1 MSEAV
6 EQTKGASSAFKQNP
20 NTSSKNTPVI
30 GIVKNNIDPMKNGRL
45 QVFISE
51 NGSTDSEDSSKWI
64 TVSYLS
70 PFYGA
75 TQPSSSSG
83 DNGEYVGNPHSYGF
97 WATPPDI
104 NTKVLCIFINGD
116 INLGYYIGCI
126 PEPGLNRMIPAI
138 GASSN
143 AVLNEGEASNYGG
156 ATSLPV
162 TEINTANKNISGKGT
177 FTKESSPVHSYV
189 SNILFNQGVIR
200 DRIRG
205 TISSSVQRESPSRV
219 FGISTPGREIFSG
232 GLTDTDM
239 ETPGS
244 QPADKLKVV
253 GRRGGH
259 SIVMDD
265 GTLGGDDQL
274 VRFRTSS
281 GHQILMHDTA
291 QTISILHANGQT
303 YVELGKEGTVDV
315 YATNSVNVRSHAD
328 INFHADQNINIHAKK
343 KLNMYGENVNL
354 ESSKEMTFKSSLS
367 IASYCIKNYTI
378 KTDAGFSASINGD
391 SAILGT
397 GNMFL
402 KGAKIKLNSG
412 SGGPPAVTVPSI
424 PVLIHSDTLFDSSA
438 GYMEAPGKLPSITTR
453 APAHM
458 PWVNANKG
466 VQADVSL
473 ISSTSA
479 DSTSPAVVSTIAET
493 DVPDVPVTTPALS
506 ATVPSL
512 GEVGG
517 ALDKLG
523 SAALVSQAS
532 LNAAVSGITDV
543 AKNGL
548 SSIIDQVSGAVT
560 AVVGPLAQTAKQLET
575 VGIIKPGASAVVNKL
590 VASGKNAIDS
600 LPANLLTNAS
610 NIRSVS
616 DVVNVSKQVAT
627 QVDSLKK
634 GVEDLKKLG
643 VLTGNESAPV
653 LGGLANAAATHGAK
667 QVADFVRENAA

>member
-6 EQTKGASSAFKQNP
+6 EQTKGASSSFKQNP
-20 NTSSKNTPVI
+20 NVSSKNTPVL

-83 DNGEYVGNPHSYGF
+83 DNGEYIGNPHSYGF

-138 GASSN
+138 GASSD

-162 TEINTANKNISGKGT
+162 TEINTANKNVSGKGT
-177 FTKESSPVHSYV
+177 FTKAPSPVHSYV

-219 FGISTPGREIFSG
+219 FGISTPGREVFAG
-232 GLTDTDM
+232 GLNDSDM
-239 ETPGS
+239 ETPES

-291 QTISILHANGQT
+291 QTISIMHANGQT
-303 YVELGKEGTVDV
+303 YIELGKEGTVDV

-328 INFHADQNINIHAKK
+328 INFHADQNINLHAKK

-378 KTDAGFSASINGD
+378 KTDAGYSVNASGD

-412 SGGPPAVTVPSI
+412 SGGPPAAAVPSI
-424 PVLIHSDTLFDSSA
+424 PVLIHSDTLFDSTA

-466 VQADVSL
+466 VQADVTL
-473 ISSTSA
+473 VSSTST
-479 DSTSPAVVSTIAET
+479 DSTSPAVASTITET
-493 DVPDVPVTTPALS
+493 DVPAVPVTTPALA

-523 SAALVSQAS
+523 SAALVSQSA
-532 LNAAVSGITDV
+532 LNAAVSGVTDV
-543 AKNGL
+543 AKNGVA
-548 SSIIDQVSGAVT
+548 SVTNQVSGMAT
-560 AVVGPLAQTAKQLET
+560 AVIGPLAQTAKQLET
-575 VGIIKPGASAVVNKL
+575 VGIIKPGAAALVDNL
-590 VASGKNAIDS
+590 VASGKTALDAI
-600 LPANLLTNAS
+600 PTNLMTNVS
-610 NIRSVS
+610 NIRTVT
-616 DVVNVSKQVAT
+616 DAINVTKQVAT
-627 QVDSLKK
+627 QVESLKK
-634 GVEDLKKLG
+634 GVEDLKTLG
-643 VLTGNESAPV
+643 VISGNESAPV
-653 LGGLANAAATHGAK
+653 LGGLVNATVTHGAAE
-667 QVADFVRENAA
+667 VADFIRENAA